1 MRLRKYGCILIIMS
15 LIGFTV
21 LLSVKHEQKRLPEEV
36 SLQEEEPS
44 EEISVKEEV
53 ESVNAES
60 GAMIEQEESAGKKE
74 EILYDHT
81 LSGHMWM
88 YYEAEKV
95 PFVDDE
101 TFALIREAY
110 EEVEYSAE
118 FEKGIMEVYGEYKQR
133 FWKLIKNE
141 IPFLNRE
148 TDEEVY
154 IKDWYASN
162 GWYVLEDF
170 KSSYYSY
177 YFFDMNGDGLPEL
190 CVDYCVF
197 AYDPDTD
204 QCILWAWLNGK
215 EIVGTRKAM
224 WNPDYDVDIYEFFQ
238 LDPNGDLELDTL
250 FWAEHADLYH
260 DDINM
265 VMFPNYAD
273 TTKRWKITE
282 EMKRQGVLEE
292 SSGQWFFRITDEQ
305 FKELEQPYKEALRQA
320 RDRKKEE
327 VYTYE
332 ELFGEYETE

>member
-148 TDEEVY
+148 TEEEVY

-162 GWYVLEDF
+162 RWYVLEDF

-177 YFFDMNGDGLPEL
+177 YFL
-190 CVDYCVF
+190 
-197 AYDPDTD
+197 T
-204 QCILWAWLNGK
+204 
-215 EIVGTRKAM
+215 
-224 WNPDYDVDIYEFFQ
+224 
-238 LDPNGDLELDTL
+238 
-250 FWAEHADLYH
+250 
-260 DDINM
+260 
-265 VMFPNYAD
+265 
-273 TTKRWKITE
+273 
-282 EMKRQGVLEE
+282 
-292 SSGQWFFRITDEQ
+292 
-305 FKELEQPYKEALRQA
+305 
-320 RDRKKEE
+320 
-327 VYTYE
+327 
-332 ELFGEYETE
+332 